1 MALTKPSLFQ
11 ALADTL
17 PFGVTIMELA
27 SAERMDFR
35 YVYANERMLQI
46 TGLRE
51 DEFVG
56 KTKRELYP
64 QAYEGRAPFP
74 NSLMKALETQST
86 VSLGL
91 ETFVDAKMAPR
102 LYEASSH
109 FLGENTVAL
118 VIKEAVEVESLTL
131 ELSVQKQLLETGEK
145 TTASCT
151 WILDAEIGETKFT
164 HTYLDIHHFEEGEV
178 TPMNATQKAIER
190 IHPDDRERKAEFRKK
205 RHTAFPVSI
214 TYRYL
219 GRDGTY
225 IWLKDTIF
233 GKNPRGKTIGTTQD
247 VTESQERERKLQESL
262 YFQDKILSTS
272 PDMVYL
278 FDLVSFQDEFVNR
291 STFVEL
297 GYTAEEVLKMGKALL
312 PTLVH
317 PDDLDR
323 VMNHYL
329 NVLPTIKD
337 DQIVRISFRLLHKF
351 SKEYVWFECSESVF
365 EKGEEG
371 NVLKVI
377 GIARNIDNRKTAEFN
392 LEETN
397 QRLQETLHFQNKI
410 LGTSPAIIYV
420 YDLLKQRNVFAN
432 QSLTD
437 KLGYTESEVQEM
449 GERFFQKA
457 IHPEDLLK
465 VFRHMSDVLP
475 NLKEGQTVKLQYR
488 IFSKKRSEYIWLES
502 TESLF
507 HKDEK
512 EHTIIG
518 IARSIHN
525 QKVAE
530 EEVLKANQ
538 ELEQFV
544 YSVSHDLRAPV
555 RHIHSYSQLLQ
566 QEEETKLSE
575 TGAERLTR
583 VMLASNRLGE
593 MIDDLLAYSR
603 NRNAK
608 PAKSSVN
615 SYQLV
620 QHILEEFKESNPK
633 QLISWELDEI
643 PDCMADSRMFRQVWE
658 NLISNAVKY
667 SSKKDKTHIRI
678 KAEDKEEEVIYSIH
692 DNGAGFDNTFSN
704 KLFTVFQRL
713 HKRSEFPGHGIGLAN
728 VARMIQHHE
737 GRIWG
742 ESVLGEG
749 ASFYFSIP
757 KHHQHEFAQKNHT
770 G

>member
-1 MALTKPSLFQ
+1 MTSIKPTFFKS
-11 ALADTL
+11 LADTL
-17 PFGVTIMELA
+17 PFGVTIMELV
-27 SAERMDFR
+27 SADNMDFR

-46 TGLRE
+46 TGLQE
-51 DEFVG
+51 EEFIG
-56 KTKRELYP
+56 KRKRELYP
-64 QAYEGRAPFP
+64 QAFDGGAPFP
-74 NSLMKALETQST
+74 TSLMKALETQST

-91 ETFVDAKMAPR
+91 ETFVDARMGPR

-118 VIKEAVEVESLTL
+118 VIKEAVDVESLTL

-151 WILDAEIGETKFT
+151 WIMDSETGETKFT
-164 HTYLDIHHFEEGEV
+164 HTYLDIHHFKEGEI

-190 IHPDDRERKAEFRKK
+190 IHPDDWERKAEFRNKK
-205 RHTAFPVSI
+205 HAAFPVSI

-219 GRDGTY
+219 GKDGAY

-278 FDLVSFQDEFVNR
+278 FDLISFQDEFVNR
-291 STFVEL
+291 STFIEL
-297 GYTAEEVLKMGKALL
+297 GYTEEEVIDIGKALL

-329 NVLPTIKD
+329 NVLPTLKD
-337 DQIVRISFRLLHKF
+337 DQVVRISFRLLHKF
-351 SKEYVWFECSESVF
+351 EKIYVWFECSESVF
-365 EKGEEG
+365 EKSEDGKIC
-371 NVLKVI
+371 KVI
-377 GIARNIDNRKTAEFN
+377 GIARNIDDRKRAEFC

-397 QRLQETLHFQNKI
+397 EKLQETLHFQNRI
-410 LGTSPAIIYV
+410 LFTSPAIIYV
-420 YDLLKQRNVFAN
+420 YDLIKQRNVFAN
-432 QSLTD
+432 KSLTER
-437 KLGYTESEVQEM
+437 LGYSEDDLQKM
-449 GERFFQKA
+449 GGKFLQRTV
-457 IHPEDLLK
+457 HPEDVVK
-465 VFRHMSDVLP
+465 VLRHHSETLP
-475 NLKEGQTVKLQYR
+475 NLEEGQTVKLEFR
-488 IFSKKRSEYIWLES
+488 ILSKNTNQYIWLES

-507 HKDEK
+507 HKDGE
-512 EHTIIG
+512 EHSIIG

-530 EEVLKANQ
+530 QEVMNTNH

-555 RHIHSYSQLLQ
+555 RHIISYSQLLKL
-566 QEEETKLSE
+566 EEENNLSQ
-575 TGAERLTR
+575 TGNDRLGW
-583 VMLASNRLGE
+583 VMGASKRLGE

-608 PAKSSVN
+608 PDKSWIN
-615 SYQLV
+615 SHALV
-620 QHILEEFKESNPK
+620 LEILTEFKESHPQQN
-633 QLISWELDEI
+633 ISWKLDDI
-643 PDCMADSRMFRQVWE
+643 PNCMADSRMLRLVWE

-667 SSKKDKTHIRI
+667 SSKKEKTWISI
-678 KAEDKEEEVIYSIH
+678 QAEDKEEEVVFSIH
-692 DNGAGFDNTFSN
+692 DNGAGFDSAFAN

-713 HKRSEFPGHGIGLAN
+713 HNREEFPGYGIGLAN
-728 VARMIQHHE
+728 VARMIQHHD

-757 KHHQHEFAQKNHT
+757 KEHQHKFA
-770 G
+770 